1 MSKDRTYNI
10 AIDMFMEKKVQHM
23 IKCDPT
29 FNTNLYYNN
38 TDKQWILYDMNA
50 DQAKQVWE
58 RLVQYIKTTDIN
70 GLKAETCPFCIY
82 MALNRY
88 TAFKCTEC
96 PYQKHHN
103 GFMCEDSASD
113 YSKIADRFAKYFTT
127 DVYRKF
133 VREIEQALNL
143 DTGESQPVNNKIKLD
158 IVQKSLARSKVTYGD
173 VVCWT
178 ESNED
183 FVNRPCLVT
192 YSNIVLLDDP
202 RQTWSFGHI
211 GSGLLTDIEE
221 LIKEGQMRLMPEC
234 DKYTLQPPEK
244 SKDMKHRVT
253 FGDIV
258 CWLKCDDNSSVI
270 GKPCLVTFS
279 NIVLLENP
287 GTTWS
292 SMGMDQTLLNGI
304 QSLIVKGELRI
315 MDEIESLTLKFA

>member
-1 MSKDRTYNI
+1 MSKDRIYNI
-10 AIDMFMEKKVQHM
+10 ALDMFMEKKVQYM
-23 IKCDPT
+23 KTLDSS
-29 FNTNLYYNN
+29 FDTNLYYNN
-38 TDKQWILYDMNA
+38 EDKQWILYDMRN
-50 DQAKQVWE
+50 DQARQVWE
-58 RLVQYIKTTDIN
+58 QLVQYIKTADVH
-70 GLKAETCPFCIY
+70 GLKAETCPFCSY
-82 MALNRY
+82 MMLN
-88 TAFKCTEC
+88 AISSFKCMDC

-103 GFMCEDSASD
+103 RLMCEDPSSD
-113 YSKIADRFAKYFTT
+113 YSKTADRFAKHFTT
-127 DVYRKF
+127 DVYKRF
-133 VREIEQALNL
+133 VNEIEQALNL
-143 DTGESQPVNNKIKLD
+143 DTGESQSASKIKID
-158 IVQKSLARSKVTYGD
+158 IVQKSLAQPKVIYGD

-178 ESNED
+178 ESNRD

-192 YSNIVLLDDP
+192 YSSIVLLDDP

-234 DKYTLQPPEK
+234 DKFTLQRPEK
-244 SKDMKHRVT
+244 SNDMKHRVT

-258 CWLKCDDNSSVI
+258 CWLKCDDNPLVI

-287 GTTWS
+287 KTTWS
-292 SMGMDQTLLNGI
+292 SMGMDQTLLNSI